1 MTVLAI
7 TDKRGLE
14 GMPLKLLIVSLMI
27 SLSAPILLSSI
38 GSFQAKTSESQ
49 AMSAAEHIR
58 EMITATYLS
67 GPGNHR
73 VLDSPLSDNKCT
85 IEIGGDLD
93 RTESM
98 VIKVMHEGGLDRIFL
113 SNPAVRVTTADNHP
127 FHLTSGVVRISF
139 TCVSDNG
146 TYVLVSNS

>member
-1 MTVLAI
+1 
-7 TDKRGLE
+7 
-14 GMPLKLLIVSLMI
+14 MPLKLLIVSLLI
-27 SLSAPILLSSI
+27 SLSAPIVLSSM
-38 GSFQAKTSESQ
+38 GAFQTRTSESQ
-49 AMSAAEHIR
+49 ALNAAEHIR
-58 EMITATYLS
+58 ETITATYLS

-98 VIKVMHEGGLDRIFL
+98 VIKVVHAGGVERVYL
-113 SNPAVRVTTADNHP
+113 SDPAVRVTAADHHP
-127 FHLTSGVVRISF
+127 FQLTAGMVRISF

-146 TYVLVSNS
+146 TYVLVSGS